1 MDQVQPW
8 HWLLL
13 VLLFAVLAIAWLWNR
28 QRIARWIERRKAARK
43 EQRIRRLTARAA
55 SLSEDEDYDLVFLY
69 ERGFVDPRAT
79 GGSITHINATVESLI
94 RKRVWVIVRPGTY
107 FRSSG
112 AHQNMVTRTTHRF
125 LLHPCAVVR
134 IQVPASCINARCPI
148 PRENDRFWGV
158 AKVKKDLVRFLEKA
172 ERENAMVV
180 QAGVWA
186 ITDDYTKA
194 DVQRKLFVRDGYGRT
209 WAAVSDH
216 QVARAKWILDR
227 LRIRNHLDGK
237 PWWRFSS

>member
-1 MDQVQPW
+1 MGQVQLW
-8 HWLLL
+8 HVALAILLL
-13 VLLFAVLAIAWLWNR
+13 LTA
-28 QRIARWIERRKAARK
+28 AARK

-55 SLSEDEDYDLVFLY
+55 PLSEEEEHDLVDLY
-69 ERGFVDPRAT
+69 KKGFVNPQAR
-79 GGSITHINATVESLI
+79 GRSITWIDAEVESLI
-94 RKRVWVIVRPGTY
+94 RKRVWVVVRPGTY

-125 LLHPCAVVR
+125 RLQPCAVVR

-148 PRENDRFWGV
+148 PGEHDRFRGV
-158 AKVKKDLVRFLEKA
+158 AKAKKDLVRFLEKA
-172 ERENAMVV
+172 EREDPMVV

-194 DVQRKLFVRDGYGRT
+194 DVQRKLFVRDGHGRT
-209 WAAVSDH
+209 WAAVSDQ

-227 LRIRNHLDGK
+227 LRISNYLGGK
-237 PWWRFSS
+237 P